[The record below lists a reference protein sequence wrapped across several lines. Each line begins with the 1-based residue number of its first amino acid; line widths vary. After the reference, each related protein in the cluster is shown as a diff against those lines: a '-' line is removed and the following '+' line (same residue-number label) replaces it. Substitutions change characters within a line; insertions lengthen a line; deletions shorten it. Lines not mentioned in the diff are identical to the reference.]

1 MGKIMQSDIH
11 GNESEDDTMSDDER
25 NERLQL
31 KTDRNFIKNKRK
43 NKKRIDLQQQSN
55 ENIKKVKKVKNERS
69 NARKKVSKKVKK
81 VVEVAKIESPELSDS
96 PSLSLSDFEEMN
108 NKKIPSVNK
117 ATQQILEKFINAYE
131 KKGNITIWLTSLKM
145 MKAEQL
151 SMIKDDDKFVDYL
164 KKLKSNDKYSKTVTE
179 ILKKCVHI

>member
-81 VVEVAKIESPELSDS
+81 VVDWPRLRVLS
-96 PSLSLSDFEEMN
+96 
-108 NKKIPSVNK
+108 
-117 ATQQILEKFINAYE
+117 Y
-131 KKGNITIWLTSLKM
+131 LTRRH
-145 MKAEQL
+145 
-151 SMIKDDDKFVDYL
+151 YL
-164 KKLKSNDKYSKTVTE
+164 
-179 ILKKCVHI
+179 